1 MSRRQKVIW
10 TIVGAVIAFVITG
23 ALYYKVESIFNDG
36 ILPVP
41 MESTEEGA
49 TYPESGGETMS
60 YNDIS
65 KNNVSSLRELVDSM
79 SESAYYFTPYVI
91 NKDTTDNMVYSP
103 ASLYIDLMALRMG
116 SSGDTEKT
124 LNNYL
129 KLEDDSN
136 VYKVAEELKIA
147 LEGDHSPVSM
157 ANAIFISKDNVKLK
171 SSYVNAMKKALSLEV
186 KEMDFSNVV
195 ESNKIID
202 DYISEKTH
210 GMITSGA
217 GVDKGTLVDLMNV
230 IYFSD
235 TWKDNYFTEEG
246 TKERD
251 FKTSSGETIKV
262 PKMISTKIS
271 PEQVKEGDG
280 FRRLDL
286 PMKNSTVQ
294 IILPSDKSSIKEI
307 IGNGDKL
314 KMAMTSGKSI
324 EAGEL
329 TVLLPKFSFNTDVSM
344 NEPLGKVGCGE
355 LFSRELNLANMLDK
369 GSKLLTVSE
378 VHQKARVELDEKGV
392 KAAAVTETMMRAV
405 SLGNDT
411 YTFNVDQPFIFS
423 ILDNQTGVILFIG
436 VVNNPLK

>member
-10 TIVGAVIAFVITG
+10 TLVGAVIAFVITG

-41 MESTEEGA
+41 MDSTEEGA
-49 TYPESGGETMS
+49 TYPESEGETMS
-60 YNDIS
+60 YSDIS

-91 NKDTTDNMVYSP
+91 NRDNTDNVVYSP

-129 KLEDDSN
+129 KLEDGSG

-147 LEGDHSPVSM
+147 LEGDNSPVSM

-195 ESNKIID
+195 ASSKIID

-217 GVDKGTLVDLMNV
+217 GVDKGTLVDLMNF

-235 TWKDNYFTEEG
+235 TWKDNYFAEEG

-262 PKMISTKIS
+262 PKMISTMIS

-294 IILPSDKSSIKEI
+294 IILPSDKSSVKEI
-307 IGNGDKL
+307 VGNEDKL

-324 EAGEL
+324 AASEL
-329 TVLLPKFSFNTDVSM
+329 TVLLPKFRFNTDVSM
-344 NEPLGKVGCGE
+344 NEPLGKVGCE
-355 LFSRELNLANMLDK
+355 KLFSGELNLANMLDK
-369 GSKLLTVSE
+369 GGKPLTVSE

-405 SLGNDT
+405 SLGNNT
-411 YTFNVDQPFIFS
+411 YTFDVDQPFIFI